1 MKVTAIAEEYSPDLL
16 PTLHLPRAKIR
27 SCLSRLIAEVFER
40 SEDDSKAGVMLTS
53 PVREAGVSFIC
64 SSMAAELALQ
74 GLKVLLVDARA
85 LLSVRFISVERV
97 AGLCRRM
104 GSSQLWV
111 LGAGETSKANRA
123 FKDEIPGSIE
133 TLLRGLERE
142 FPYLLVDAPALSVG
156 NDANL
161 LATQVYGT
169 LLVVRNGQTSKVD
182 LQKAQ
187 STLTSFGGRVIGSVF
202 NAH

>member
-1 MKVTAIAEEYSPDLL
+1 MKVTAISEEYSPDLL
-16 PTLHLPRAKIR
+16 PTLHLPKARIR

-40 SEDDSKAGVMLTS
+40 SEDDSKAGIMLTS

-85 LLSVRFISVERV
+85 LLSVRFLSVERV
-97 AGLCRRM
+97 AELCRRM

-111 LGAGETSKANRA
+111 LGAEETSKVS
-123 FKDEIPGSIE
+123 KTLKEETSGSIE
-133 TLLRGLERE
+133 ALLRGLERE

-169 LLVVRNGQTSKVD
+169 VLVVRNGQTGKMD

-187 STLTSFGGRVIGSVF
+187 TSLTAFGGRVIGSVF

>member
-1 MKVTAIAEEYSPDLL
+1 MKVTAISDEYSYDLL
-16 PTLHLPRAKIR
+16 PRLHLPKARIR
-27 SCLSRLIAEVFER
+27 SGLSQLIAEVFER

-64 SSMAAELALQ
+64 CSMAAELALQ

-85 LLSVRFISVERV
+85 LLSVRFLSIERV

-104 GSSQLWV
+104 GPSQLWV
-111 LGAGETSKANRA
+111 LGAEEARLGKTFEAETS
-123 FKDEIPGSIE
+123 GSIQA
-133 TLLRGLERE
+133 LLRGLEGE

-169 LLVVRNGQTSKVD
+169 VLVVRNGQTGKTD
-182 LQKAQ
+182 LQKAE
-187 STLTSFGGRVIGSVF
+187 TVLTAFGGRVIGSVF